1 MNIDLLIKDS
11 FMIPLEILEICKK
24 KKKNLISES
33 F

>member
-24 KKKNLISES
+24 KKKKPS
-33 F
+33 

>member
-11 FMIPLEILEICKK
+11 FKILLEILEICKK
-24 KKKNLISES
+24 KKNLISES